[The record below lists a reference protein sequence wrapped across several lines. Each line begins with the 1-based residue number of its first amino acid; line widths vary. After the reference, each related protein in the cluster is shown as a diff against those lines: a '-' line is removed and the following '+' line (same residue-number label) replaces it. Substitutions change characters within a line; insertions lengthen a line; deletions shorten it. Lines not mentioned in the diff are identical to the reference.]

1 MFCYCENL
9 DSLPDLSIWNIKN
22 VKNMSKIFCGCKK
35 LESLPDISNWKTK
48 NISTDM
54 FCGCEKLDFLNGIS
68 KMDISRVTNK
78 NMIFFQFNTLK
89 RLKDFDYVLGKY
101 IDDYGFRKE
110 LKKEIVHVKVKKSCS
125 DILRAIVE
133 GILRIFDNYMESS
146 TRKIRIAR
154 WI

>member
-1 MFCYCENL
+1 MAEKDVNVLLNNCVNYERIVHFDYLSE
-9 DSLPDLSIWNIKN
+9 DLITA
-22 VKNMSKIFCGCKK
+22 K
-35 LESLPDISNWKTK
+35 LIRIYKDYVNRINFSNYV
-48 NISTDM
+48 
-54 FCGCEKLDFLNGIS
+54 E
-68 KMDISRVTNK
+68 
-78 NMIFFQFNTLK
+78 LK
-89 RLKDFDYVLGKY
+89 SLKDFDYVLGKY